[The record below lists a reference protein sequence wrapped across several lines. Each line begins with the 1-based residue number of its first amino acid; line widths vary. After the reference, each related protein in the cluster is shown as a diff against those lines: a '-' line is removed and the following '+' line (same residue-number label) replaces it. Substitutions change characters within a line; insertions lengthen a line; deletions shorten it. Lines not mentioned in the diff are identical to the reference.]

1 MSKKEQNNRRHIY
14 IYIYIG
20 KAAGNSSRKYLGSAH
35 SDLQTPIHIQKN
47 L

>member
-1 MSKKEQNNRRHIY
+1 MSKTEQNNRRH